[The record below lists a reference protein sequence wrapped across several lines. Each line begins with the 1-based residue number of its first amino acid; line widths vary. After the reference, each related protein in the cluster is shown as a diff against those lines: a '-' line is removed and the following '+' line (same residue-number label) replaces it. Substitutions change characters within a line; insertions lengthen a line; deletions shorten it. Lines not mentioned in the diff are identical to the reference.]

1 MEDEK
6 RYVCKE
12 NTQKEKKKSRLN
24 ESLVRKCITA
34 FALCSLKDIRRKYTN
49 SFSMHNGKD
58 IWKFSQNETS
68 FSSTSYHCGFLTKAI
83 LSIDESKIH
92 VLYLRISTYW
102 SWWNHMHMACL
113 LQSFPST
120 FSLEQNHSYI
130 TYEQQPYRVCIT
142 FRSSL
147 SIDLLMSFVDLTQI
161 QALDWS
167 MIKNLSIGDIYSLV
181 QATPH
186 LNSLIFE
193 HVASL
198 FIPPAHIYSCTI
210 NKWRLSD
217 EFN

>member
-1 MEDEK
+1 MGKIFGNFHKMRRVFLQRLIIVVFSPKQFSASMNPRFMFCIWEYRRIEADE
-6 RYVCKE
+6 
-12 NTQKEKKKSRLN
+12 
-24 ESLVRKCITA
+24 
-34 FALCSLKDIRRKYTN
+34 
-49 SFSMHNGKD
+49 M
-58 IWKFSQNETS
+58 
-68 FSSTSYHCGFLTKAI
+68 
-83 LSIDESKIH
+83 
-92 VLYLRISTYW
+92 
-102 SWWNHMHMACL
+102 MHMTCL

-120 FSLEQNHSYI
+120 FSLEQKHSYI

-181 QATPH
+181 QATPQ